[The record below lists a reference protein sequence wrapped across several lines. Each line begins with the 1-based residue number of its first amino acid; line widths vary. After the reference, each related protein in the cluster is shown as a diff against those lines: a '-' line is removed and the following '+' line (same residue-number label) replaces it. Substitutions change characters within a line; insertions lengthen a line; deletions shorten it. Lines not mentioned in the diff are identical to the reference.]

1 MNIVFFFTPAI
12 TAALISYLLAPLAGR
27 FGVRV
32 GAVDLP
38 GPRKIHQRPIP
49 RSGGLAV
56 IASVCVVA
64 AAAYWLVPAAR
75 WPMTRR
81 LAVGVGLGLLPIIF
95 VSIWDDI
102 KPLRSGPKF
111 LAHVIGATI
120 AVMWG
125 ISLNSDVHLFGHTI
139 AIGMLA
145 APLSVL
151 WIVGATNA
159 FNIVDGLD
167 GLSAGLALIAA
178 ISLSCVFVIAGLP
191 GAAAGVLVV
200 AGALAGFL
208 PHNTYP
214 ARMFLGDAG
223 AASIGFCLAAFAL
236 RGGATLSAGFATI
249 LPVFVLG
256 LPIAETLISM
266 ARRLLRKLGG
276 NDTGGVFE
284 ADGNHMHHRL
294 LGLGVDHPRVVLI
307 LYAAGLVLASA
318 ALVSMLMTGREA
330 ALLVVALLLAGTF
343 GINRLGYDEFAI
355 IRNGTAM
362 RVYEVP
368 AFNKSMFVVF
378 FDLLLVATATCCA
391 IGLKTDNWGF
401 AAMRAP
407 AIAMIAVLAPVTVTV
422 FSCMGLYRG
431 TWRLA
436 GVEDFV
442 RLGFGVI
449 GATLV
454 AFVVCS
460 TFVSAGTSIS
470 VFVIYALVKVAFS
483 IGSRGSYQILDASH
497 RRARAEG
504 APALIY
510 GAGRKGAS
518 ALRELLADFAAPL
531 RPVGFIDD
539 DPGKSGKVINGVPV
553 VGSGRTLEK
562 AIRRFAAGA
571 VVIASDALPA
581 PRVAQIGELCDR
593 MGISMLR
600 MDISFALCAGQAL
613 VPATVSA
620 PVAAAASAGARA
632 TGVDAA
638 ARECNCP
645 TCGSSPLMRSHA
657 RSIVEELRKR
667 ISSRRL
673 FRCQACGWRGWT
685 RVDDT
690 VRYERY
696 PTPPSQLMPEFDA
709 VDVVLQ

>member
-1 MNIVFFFTPAI
+1 M
-12 TAALISYLLAPLAGR
+12 
-27 FGVRV
+27 
-32 GAVDLP
+32 
-38 GPRKIHQRPIP
+38 
-49 RSGGLAV
+49 
-56 IASVCVVA
+56 
-64 AAAYWLVPAAR
+64 
-75 WPMTRR
+75 
-81 LAVGVGLGLLPIIF
+81 
-95 VSIWDDI
+95 
-102 KPLRSGPKF
+102 
-111 LAHVIGATI
+111 
-120 AVMWG
+120 
-125 ISLNSDVHLFGHTI
+125 
-139 AIGMLA
+139 
-145 APLSVL
+145 
-151 WIVGATNA
+151 
-159 FNIVDGLD
+159 
-167 GLSAGLALIAA
+167 
-178 ISLSCVFVIAGLP
+178 
-191 GAAAGVLVV
+191 
-200 AGALAGFL
+200 
-208 PHNTYP
+208 
-214 ARMFLGDAG
+214 
-223 AASIGFCLAAFAL
+223 
-236 RGGATLSAGFATI
+236 
-249 LPVFVLG
+249 
-256 LPIAETLISM
+256 
-266 ARRLLRKLGG
+266 
-276 NDTGGVFE
+276 
-284 ADGNHMHHRL
+284 
-294 LGLGVDHPRVVLI
+294 LI

-581 PRVAQIGELCDR
+581 SRVSQIGELCDR
-593 MGISMLR
+593 MGIAMLR
-600 MDISFALCAGQAL
+600 MEISFDHCAGQAL
-613 VPATVSA
+613 VPSPVSA
-620 PVAAAASAGARA
+620 PGAAAALAGARA

-673 FRCQACGWRGWT
+673 FRCQACGWRGWS

>member
-1 MNIVFFFTPAI
+1 MNLVFFFAPAI
-12 TAALISYLLAPLAGR
+12 AAALISYLLAPLAGW
-27 FGVRV
+27 FGIGV

-64 AAAYWLVPAAR
+64 AAAYWLVPAAL

-81 LAVGVGLGLLPIIF
+81 LAAGVGLGLLPIVF

-120 AVMWG
+120 AVMCG
-125 ISLNSDVHLFGHTI
+125 ITLNGDIHLFGHTI

-178 ISLSCVFVIAGLP
+178 ISLACVFMIAGQT
-191 GAAAGVLVV
+191 GTAAGVLVV

-214 ARMFLGDAG
+214 ARMFLGDTG
-223 AASIGFCLAAFAL
+223 AASVGFCLAAFAL

-266 ARRLLRKLGG
+266 ARRLLRKLVQK
-276 NDTGGVFE
+276 NAGGVFE

-294 LGLGVDHPRVVLI
+294 LGLGIDHPRVVLI
-307 LYAAGLVLASA
+307 LYGAGLVLASA
-318 ALVSMLMTGREA
+318 ALVSMLMTARDA
-330 ALLVVALLLAGTF
+330 AMLVVALLLAGVF
-343 GINRLGYDEFAI
+343 GINRLGYDEFAL

-368 AFNKSMFVVF
+368 VFNRSMFVVF
-378 FDLLLVATATCCA
+378 VDLLLVATATCCA
-391 IGLKTDNWGF
+391 LGLKTDIWEF
-401 AAMRAP
+401 ATMRTP

-422 FSCMGLYRG
+422 FSWMGLYRG

-442 RLGFGVI
+442 RLCFGVL

-454 AFVVCS
+454 AFMVES
-460 TFVSAGTSIS
+460 TFASASTSIS

-539 DPGKSGKVINGVPV
+539 DLGKSGKVINGVPV

-571 VVIASDALPA
+571 VVIAADALPA
-581 PRVAQIGELCDR
+581 SRVAQIGELCER
-593 MGISMLR
+593 MGIALLR
-600 MDISFALCAGQAL
+600 MEISFDHCAGRAL
-613 VPATVSA
+613 VPSMAGA
-620 PVAAAASAGARA
+620 LSAGATAAVA
-632 TGVDAA
+632 TARSAGVDAA
-638 ARECNCP
+638 GGCKCP
-645 TCGSSPLMRSHA
+645 TCGSSPLMRSHS
-657 RSIVEELRKR
+657 RSIGEDLRKR
-667 ISSRRL
+667 
-673 FRCQACGWRGWT
+673 
-685 RVDDT
+685 
-690 VRYERY
+690 
-696 PTPPSQLMPEFDA
+696 
-709 VDVVLQ
+709 

>member
-1 MNIVFFFTPAI
+1 MNFLFFFTPAI

-27 FGVRV
+27 FGIRV

-38 GPRKIHQRPIP
+38 GPRKVHQRPIP

-56 IASVCVVA
+56 IAAVSIVA
-64 AAAYWLVPAAR
+64 AAAYLIVPAVR
-75 WPMTRR
+75 WPMTRH
-81 LAVGVGLGLLPIIF
+81 LALGVGLGLLPILV

-111 LAHVIGATI
+111 LAHVLGATI
-120 AVMWG
+120 AVVCG
-125 ISLNSDVHLFGHTI
+125 VSLNGDIHLFGHTI

-145 APLSVL
+145 GPLSVL

-178 ISLSCVFVIAGLP
+178 ISLSCVFLIAGVP

-214 ARMFLGDAG
+214 ARMFLGDTG

-256 LPIAETLISM
+256 LPIAETFISM
-266 ARRLLRKLGG
+266 ARRLLRKLGEK
-276 NDTGGVFE
+276 DAGGVFE

-294 LGLGVDHPRVVLI
+294 LGLGIDHPRVVFI
-307 LYAAGLVLASA
+307 LYAAGMVLASA

-330 ALLVVALLLAGTF
+330 AMLVVALMLAGVF
-343 GINRLGYDEFAI
+343 GVKRLDYDEFAL

-368 AFNKSMFVVF
+368 VFNKSMFVVF
-378 FDLLLVATATCCA
+378 FDLLLIVAATCCA
-391 IGLKTDNWGF
+391 LGLKTDSWEF
-401 AAMRAP
+401 ATMRAP
-407 AIAMIAVLAPVTVTV
+407 AMAMSAVLAPVTVMI
-422 FSCMGLYRG
+422 FSWMGLYRG
-431 TWRLA
+431 NWRLA

-442 RLGFGVI
+442 RLCAGVL

-454 AFVVCS
+454 AFIVRA
-460 TFVSAGTSIS
+460 TFAPASTSIS
-470 VFVIYALVKVAFS
+470 VFVIYALVKVGFA
-483 IGSRGSYQILDASH
+483 IGSRGSYQILDASR

-518 ALRELLADFAAPL
+518 ALRELLADVAAPL

-539 DPGKSGKVINGVPV
+539 DLGKSGKVINGVPV

-571 VVIASDALPA
+571 VVVASDALPA
-581 PRVAQIGELCDR
+581 SRVAQIGELCER
-593 MGISMLR
+593 MGIAMLR
-600 MDISFALCAGQAL
+600 MEISFDLCAGQAL
-613 VPATVSA
+613 VPTTVSGFSST
-620 PVAAAASAGARA
+620 AALANACANRIDAASHG
-632 TGVDAA
+632 
-638 ARECNCP
+638 CKCP
-645 TCGSSPLMRSHA
+645 TCGSRPLTRSHG
-657 RSIVEELRKR
+657 RNIGEELRKR
-667 ISSRRL
+667 VSSRRL

-690 VRYERY
+690 VRYEPY
-696 PTPPSQLMPEFDA
+696 PTPPPYPMPTLDA